1 MHDNIKDKI
10 NLFLR
15 HRIPLMTTLMLMF
28 LFYLPINSLEF
39 NYFRPAVGVICV
51 YYWTLKREYMFSYIS
66 AFMVGFLMD
75 AYSSIPLGI
84 NILMMMVLVFITK
97 LAVRY
102 FKSASFVGSWLL
114 FGFVGLLLIFIKWLL
129 VSIYFGGFIPLM
141 EIMVNFLSTLMFY
154 PLVAYINIWVQANLL
169 PQERINE

>member
-102 FKSASFVGSWLL
+102 FK
-114 FGFVGLLLIFIKWLL
+114 
-129 VSIYFGGFIPLM
+129 
-141 EIMVNFLSTLMFY
+141 FY
-154 PLVAYINIWVQANLL
+154 S
-169 PQERINE
+169 

>member
-51 YYWTLKREYMFSYIS
+51 YYWSLKRRYMFSYIS
-66 AFMVGFLMD
+66 AFLVGFLTD
-75 AYSSIPLGI
+75 SYSSTPFGI
-84 NILMMMVLVFITK
+84 NILMMMLLVFATEI
-97 LAVRY
+97 LERY
-102 FKSASFVGSWLL
+102 FKAATFGVSWFVFALA
-114 FGFVGLLLIFIKWLL
+114 GFMLTFI
-129 VSIYFGGFIPLM
+129 S
-141 EIMVNFLSTLMFY
+141 
-154 PLVAYINIWVQANLL
+154 
-169 PQERINE
+169 